1 MNYSHY
7 NTTDF
12 VKDDFFCRWV
22 QSPDKHT
29 NTFWQD
35 FIRNHPEKRT
45 VILEAK
51 SLVKTLGTMQAT
63 PIDEEL
69 SLQRIWSGVEQEI
82 QISEKSSYWPKFQWQ
97 LAASVLL
104 LIGLGYWM
112 SYYKQENRN
121 FDIPQLANY
130 NLEEIE
136 FVENQNTSNQPMSI
150 KMSDGSEIV
159 LQKNTRIKYPKVFE
173 KSKRE
178 VYLVGEAFFK
188 VKRNPQKP
196 FIIYTKKLITQVLG
210 TSFTI
215 KANPDT
221 EEERVIVKTG
231 KVSVL
236 AQTEVNNR
244 NNKDNIT
251 SPNTV
256 IVTPNQEVVYELPK
270 AKLIRKIVELPQI
283 LPESTGN
290 QLFIYHNAS
299 LANVFSDLEK
309 AYGIK
314 IVYDAKLYENCTING
329 NLSDETMFD
338 KLNSI
343 TKITG
348 LSYQVTDAQVII
360 SGQGCNY

>member
-7 NTTDF
+7 NTVDF

-22 QSPDKHT
+22 QNPDKHT

-35 FIRNHPEKRT
+35 FMQNHPEKRT

-51 SLVKTLGTMQAT
+51 SLVKTLGTMQTT
-63 PIDEEL
+63 PIDEDA
-69 SLQRIWSGVEQEI
+69 SLEKIWSGVELEI
-82 QISEKSSYWPKFQWQ
+82 QLSEKPSYWYRFQWQ

-104 LIGLGYWM
+104 LIGLGYWINH
-112 SYYKQENRN
+112 YQREDRN
-121 FDIPQLANY
+121 YEIPQLANY
-130 NLEEIE
+130 NKEIE
-136 FVENQNTSNQPMSI
+136 FIENQNTSNQPLSI
-150 KMSDGSEIV
+150 TVSDGSEIV

-173 KSKRE
+173 KNKRE

-215 KANPDT
+215 KANPDI
-221 EEERVIVKTG
+221 EEEKVIVKTG

-236 AQTEVNNR
+236 AQKQASDR
-244 NNKDNIT
+244 NHTN
-251 SPNTV
+251 PNTI
-256 IVTPNQEVVYELPK
+256 IVTPNQEVVYELSK
-270 AKLIRKIVELPQI
+270 DKLVKKIVELPQI
-283 LPESTGN
+283 LADSSDN
-290 QLFIYHNAS
+290 QTFIYRNAS
-299 LANVFSDLEK
+299 LASVFSDLEK

-314 IVYDAKLYENCTING
+314 IVYDSKLYEDCTING

-343 TKITG
+343 SKITG
-348 LSYQVTDAQVII
+348 ISYQVIDAQIII
-360 SGQGCNY
+360 SGKGCNY

>member
-7 NTTDF
+7 NTIDF

-22 QSPDKHT
+22 QNPDKHT

-51 SLVKTLGTMQAT
+51 SLVKMLGTMQTT
-63 PIDEEL
+63 PIDEEA
-69 SLQRIWSGVEQEI
+69 SLKKIWSGVELEI
-82 QISEKSSYWPKFQWQ
+82 QLSDKPSYWQRFQWQ
-97 LAASVLL
+97 IAASVLL
-104 LIGLGYWM
+104 LIGIGYWIND
-112 SYYKQENRN
+112 YQREDRN
-121 FDIPQLANY
+121 YEIPQLVNY
-130 NLEEIE
+130 NKDTE
-136 FVENQNTSNQPMSI
+136 FVESQNTSNQPLSI
-150 KMSDGSEIV
+150 TVSDGSEIV

-173 KSKRE
+173 KTKRE

-215 KANPDT
+215 KANPGI

-236 AQTEVNNR
+236 AQKQANDR
-244 NNKDNIT
+244 NHTN
-251 SPNTV
+251 SNTI
-256 IVTPNQEVVYELPK
+256 IVTPNQEVVYELSK
-270 AKLIRKIVELPQI
+270 AKLLKKIVELPQI
-283 LPESTGN
+283 LAETSDN
-290 QLFIYHNAS
+290 QTFIYRNAS
-299 LANVFSDLEK
+299 LASVFSDLEK

-314 IVYDAKLYENCTING
+314 IVYDSKLYEDCTING

-348 LSYQVTDAQVII
+348 LSYQVIDAQIII

>member
-1 MNYSHY
+1 MNYSKY
-7 NTTDF
+7 NTIDF

-22 QSPDKHT
+22 QNPDRNT
-29 NTFWQD
+29 NAFWQD

-51 SLVKTLGTMQAT
+51 SLVKTLGTMQT
-63 PIDEEL
+63 TTIDEDL

-82 QISEKSSYWPKFQWQ
+82 QMSEKPNYWQKFRWQ

-112 SYYKQENRN
+112 NYYKQESRN

-130 NLEEIE
+130 NFEEIE
-136 FVENQNTSNQPMSI
+136 FVENQNISTHPLSI
-150 KMSDGSEIV
+150 IMSDGSEIV

-236 AQTEVNNR
+236 AQTELSNR
-244 NNKDNIT
+244 NNKGNIT
-251 SPNTV
+251 NTNAV
-256 IVTPNQEVVYELPK
+256 IVTPNQEVVYELSK
-270 AKLIRKIVELPQI
+270 GKLVKKIVELPQ
-283 LPESTGN
+283 LLTDTSDN
-290 QLFIYHNAS
+290 QAFIYRNAS

-314 IVYDAKLYENCTING
+314 IVYDAKLYEDCTING
-329 NLSDETMFD
+329 NLLDETMFD

-343 TKITG
+343 SKITG
-348 LSYQVTDAQVII
+348 LSYQAIDAQVII
-360 SGQGCNY
+360 SGKGCNY

>member
-7 NTTDF
+7 NTIDF

-22 QSPDKHT
+22 QNPDKHT

-35 FIRNHPEKRT
+35 FMRKHPEKRT

-51 SLVKTLGTMQAT
+51 SLVKTLGTMQTT
-63 PIDEEL
+63 PIDEDA
-69 SLQRIWSGVEQEI
+69 SLERMWSGVELEMQT
-82 QISEKSSYWPKFQWQ
+82 SETPSYWQRFQWQ

-104 LIGLGYWM
+104 LIGLGYWTN
-112 SYYKQENRN
+112 YYQREDRN
-121 FDIPQLANY
+121 YEIPQLANY
-130 NLEEIE
+130 NREVE
-136 FVENQNTSNQPMSI
+136 FIENQNTSNQPMSI

-173 KSKRE
+173 KTKRE

-215 KANPDT
+215 KANPDI

-236 AQTEVNNR
+236 SQTELSNQNS
-244 NNKDNIT
+244 KSSIT
-251 SPNTV
+251 NPNTV
-256 IVTPNQEVVYELPK
+256 IVTPNQEVVYELSK
-270 AKLIRKIVELPQI
+270 AKLVKKIVETPEI
-283 LPESTGN
+283 LTEASDSQT
-290 QLFIYHNAS
+290 FIYQNAS
-299 LANVFSDLEK
+299 LASVFSDLEK

-314 IVYDAKLYENCTING
+314 IIYDSKLYEDCTING

-343 TKITG
+343 SKITG
-348 LSYQVTDAQVII
+348 LSYQVFDAQIII

>member
-7 NTTDF
+7 NTIDF

-22 QSPDKHT
+22 QNPDRNT
-29 NTFWQD
+29 NAFWQD

-63 PIDEEL
+63 PIDEDR
-69 SLQRIWSGVEQEI
+69 SLERIWSNVELDMQL
-82 QISEKSSYWPKFQWQ
+82 SDKPSYWQRFQWQ

-104 LIGLGYWM
+104 LIGLGYLTN
-112 SYYKQENRN
+112 YYQREDRN
-121 FDIPQLANY
+121 FDIPQLATYTNK
-130 NLEEIE
+130 EIE

-159 LQKNTRIKYPKVFE
+159 LQKDTRIKYPKVFE

-188 VKRNPQKP
+188 VKRNPQRP

-215 KANPDT
+215 KANPDI

-236 AQTEVNNR
+236 AQTEVSPR
-244 NNKDNIT
+244 NNKSNIA
-251 SPNTV
+251 NTI
-256 IVTPNQEVVYELPK
+256 IVTPNQEVVYELSK
-270 AKLIRKIVELPQI
+270 AKLVKKIVELPQI
-283 LPESTGN
+283 LAETSGS
-290 QLFIYHNAS
+290 QEFIYLNTS
-299 LANVFSDLEK
+299 LASVFSDLEK

-314 IVYDAKLYENCTING
+314 I
-329 NLSDETMFD
+329 
-338 KLNSI
+338 SI
-343 TKITG
+343 
-348 LSYQVTDAQVII
+348 
-360 SGQGCNY
+360 

>member
-7 NTTDF
+7 NTIDF

-22 QSPDKHT
+22 QNPDKNT

-35 FIRNHPEKRT
+35 FMRNHPEKRT

-63 PIDEEL
+63 PIDEDA
-69 SLQRIWSGVEQEI
+69 SLEKIWNGVELEMQM
-82 QISEKSSYWPKFQWQ
+82 SEKPSYWQRFQWQ

-104 LIGLGYWM
+104 LIGLGYWTN
-112 SYYKQENRN
+112 YYQRENRN
-121 FDIPQLANY
+121 YEIPQLANY
-130 NLEEIE
+130 TNKEIE
-136 FVENQNTSNQPMSI
+136 FVENQNTTNQPLSI
-150 KMSDGSEIV
+150 QMSDGSEIV
-159 LQKNTRIKYPKVFE
+159 LQKHTRIKYPKVFE

-188 VKRNPQKP
+188 VKRNPQRP

-215 KANPDT
+215 KANPDI

-236 AQTEVNNR
+236 AQAEVSARSDKSNVMN
-244 NNKDNIT
+244 
-251 SPNTV
+251 PNTI
-256 IVTPNQEVVYELPK
+256 IVTPNQEVVYELSK
-270 AKLIRKIVELPQI
+270 AKLVKKIVELPQ
-283 LPESTGN
+283 LLANTYDN
-290 QLFIYHNAS
+290 QVFIYQNTS
-299 LANVFSDLEK
+299 LTKVFSDLEK

-314 IVYDAKLYENCTING
+314 IVYDSKRYEDCTING

-348 LSYQVTDAQVII
+348 LSYQVVDAQIII